1 MSTANVIGG
10 IVGKQLYGDMPP
22 AFSKMMAPM
31 NWLYNGTD
39 DAIRELIVDA
49 MLDPKLAARLMQKAS
64 VVSIEPISKELQ
76 KKAVALG
83 YGATFGLTE

>member
-10 IVGKQLYGDMPP
+10 IIGKQIYGDMPP
-22 AFSKMMAPM
+22 AFAKLTAPM

-49 MLDPKLAARLMQKAS
+49 MLDPKLASRLMSKAS
-64 VVSIEPISKELQ
+64 VVSIEPISRELK